1 METTKTQTQTPIL
14 LTVKGVAQIVQASR
28 AFIYQEEAAGRFPK
42 RVKLG
47 TRWRAAEIHAWI
59 AAKTQ
64 SRDQVT
70 GG

>member
-1 METTKTQTQTPIL
+1 MTVNSNQQPPPIL
-14 LTVKGVAQIVQASR
+14 MAMKDVCAITGASR

-42 RVKLG
+42 PVKLG
-47 TRWRAAEIHAWI
+47 TRWIAADIHAWI

-64 SRDQVT
+64 ARDQVT